1 MKRFGSARVGTGPG
15 GTLNCTLWSSR
26 QFSQSSSCLSSG
38 RRRRLRGRDAELAGR
53 IREDQLKV
61 RQMLANLFSPSK
73 NASDVLSR
81 YYRQQNLYQLSK
93 QDSKELK
100 TEELMTLHKRA
111 KPSLYETAMPPLSE
125 SSKGS
130 STESIK
136 ENSAL
141 GDRESSTGSITGRTG
156 TAKDRAPEPTPEPAS
171 ASKSTSDSAQ
181 QFIKQNPLATTAL
194 YLNTAGISF
203 SKSDLERLLPP
214 RHLMMGTY
222 ASDIDCSFELVR
234 SRSPVNLVRWFGYY
248 LKFKSREAAVMYYQ
262 ETLGAE
268 LCGLEVKLQFV
279 EPTAKGIHSPVLDQV
294 PGVTRSMCALM
305 IGLPASQSRIQIMRR
320 LWDYDFIDDDTFSVQ
335 KLPMGR
341 VRYGGPPVLLRFK
354 SEEEAQRLVREFDR
368 RVFPGTENEVYVEVL
383 D

>member
-1 MKRFGSARVGTGPG
+1 MKRFGSARLGTGPAG
-15 GTLNCTLWSSR
+15 RLDCTLWNSR
-26 QFSQSSSCLSSG
+26 QFSHSTSCLSSG

-53 IREDQLKV
+53 IREDQMKV

-93 QDSKELK
+93 QVTPELK
-100 TEELMTLHKRA
+100 TEELMTLHKRV
-111 KPSLYETAMPPLSE
+111 KPSLYDSAVPPLS
-125 SSKGS
+125 KC
-130 STESIK
+130 
-136 ENSAL
+136 NS
-141 GDRESSTGSITGRTG
+141 EYTG
-156 TAKDRAPEPTPEPAS
+156 TEKAPAS
-171 ASKSTSDSAQ
+171 QSVPKSSNDSAQ
-181 QFIKQNPLATTAL
+181 QFINQNPLATTAL

-214 RHLMMGTY
+214 RHLMMGSY
-222 ASDIDCSFELVR
+222 SSDIDPSFELVR
-234 SRSPVNLVRWFGYY
+234 SRSPANLVRWFGYY
-248 LKFKSREAAVMYYQ
+248 LIFKSREAAVMYYQ

-279 EPTAKGIHSPVLDQV
+279 EPTAKGIHSPILDQV
-294 PGVTRSMCALM
+294 PGVSRSMCALM
-305 IGLPASQSRIQIMRR
+305 IGLPANYTRIQIMRK
-320 LWDYDFIDDDTFSVQ
+320 LWDYDFIDDDNFSVQ

-368 RVFPGTENEVYVEVL
+368 RLFPGTENEVYVEVL